1 MKISINN
8 NEVIKKMFLHVI
20 VI

>member
-8 NEVIKKMFLHVI
+8 NEVIKKMFLYAI